1 MGSVKSIADKVAVE
15 GPDFSQCIN
24 VVEHNLEITG
34 IETTV
39 RFHCLKFD
47 GNKKPMVKALADTL
61 YAYIIDYCLSAKNR
75 NEALNPRQSALLTK
89 EARRLF
95 RHPEIKDDSP
105 DKTGEAGETLLYFL
119 MEAVLKAPQIV
130 SKMEL
135 KTNHK
140 DEVKGSD
147 GIHARWNPE
156 LEMVDFYFGESKLYK
171 KVSDALT
178 SALKSVNDFHDIKM
192 YEHEF
197 GMATKH
203 FKYADEEVRRE
214 ISNLFIN
221 GNAGPNVRV
230 NHACLI
236 GYDYKGYEACC
247 SEAHRD
253 LKNKFES
260 ELLLSGKK
268 IVGLLQ
274 KKLDVFEKKYLV
286 FDVFF
291 LPFPSVVDFRN
302 AFNEALD

>member
-1 MGSVKSIADKVAVE
+1 VSLTA
-15 GPDFSQCIN
+15 
-24 VVEHNLEITG
+24 
-34 IETTV
+34 
-39 RFHCLKFD
+39 
-47 GNKKPMVKALADTL
+47 
-61 YAYIIDYCLSAKNR
+61 
-75 NEALNPRQSALLTK
+75 RQSTLLTK
-89 EARRLF
+89 EARSLF
-95 RHPEIKDDSP
+95 RHPDISDDSP

-147 GIHARWNPE
+147 GIHARWNQE
-156 LEMVDFYFGESKLYK
+156 LEVVDFYFGESKLYK

-197 GMATKH
+197 NMVTKH
-203 FKYADEEVRRE
+203 FKYADEEVKHE
-214 ISNLFIN
+214 ISQLFIN
-221 GNAGPNVRV
+221 GNPGAKVRV

-236 GYDYKGYEACC
+236 GYDYKGYDAVF
-247 SEAHRD
+247 SEPHSNLINRFEDEFLSNAGD
-253 LKNKFES
+253 LVS
-260 ELLLSGKK
+260 
-268 IVGLLQ
+268 LLQ
-274 KKLDVFEKKYLV
+274 KKLDKFEKKHLV

-291 LPFPSVVDFRN
+291 LPFPSVVEFRN